1 MVDSCLEQTPGSSK
15 SSRSS
20 AKTPTS
26 TGTAKTPTSTGKEMV
41 RLDEFATQGV
51 LRRLSSA
58 LTVQVIARIGVRW
71 HNAHNRGLIASIIR
85 DHIIQHDMDGI
96 ADQYDDFRKFWPA
109 GENTMVTRFLRTGQH
124 AARQHRE
131 NVAKIVA
138 SLFKST
144 PTDAA
149 LVHVKKE
156 VFGVEGGGPIMKND
170 HPAIQELLALPKGD
184 FCFD

>member
-1 MVDSCLEQTPGSSK
+1 ME
-15 SSRSS
+15 
-20 AKTPTS
+20 
-26 TGTAKTPTSTGKEMV
+26 
-41 RLDEFATQGV
+41 
-51 LRRLSSA
+51 
-58 LTVQVIARIGVRW
+58 
-71 HNAHNRGLIASIIR
+71 
-85 DHIIQHDMDGI
+85 GI
-96 ADQYDDFRKFWPA
+96 ANEYDDLRKSCPA

-138 SLFKST
+138 SFFKDT
-144 PTDAA
+144 PTDTA

-156 VFGVEGGGPIMKND
+156 VFGVEGGKAIMLND

>member
-26 TGTAKTPTSTGKEMV
+26 TGRAII
-41 RLDEFATQGV
+41 RLDQFATHSV
-51 LRRLSSA
+51 MRRLSSA
-58 LTVQVIARIGVRW
+58 ITAQVIARIGVRW
-71 HNAHNRGLIASIIR
+71 HNAHNKGLIASIIR
-85 DHIIQHDMDGI
+85 DHIIQHDMEGI
-96 ADQYDDFRKFWPA
+96 ANEYDDLRKSCPA
-109 GENTMVTRFLRTGQH
+109 GENTMVTSFLRTGQH